1 MITVVAIYSAL
12 FICQQL
18 LFYIVTSIFYKKNN
32 YGKKHFLC
40 ANPEGKHSFYFNDR
54 DIIHTFHAKKLTVFS
69 RNLEFFQYLHV
80 CH

>member
-18 LFYIVTSIFYKKNN
+18 LFYIVILIFYKNTN
-32 YGKKHFLC
+32 YGKKHFYVHIQRGNIHLILMT
-40 ANPEGKHSFYFNDR
+40 
-54 DIIHTFHAKKLTVFS
+54 DIIHSFHAKIMTLFS
-69 RNLEFFQYLHV
+69 PNVEFVQYLHI